1 MPIARRRS
9 QEISM
14 KRERTPQP
22 QESRTRELRAS
33 SPNAEDESRAVANDV
48 RDELDGQLGPDE
60 LPDPSEVVMNR
71 EAKLHRG

>member
-1 MPIARRRS
+1 
-9 QEISM
+9 M

-22 QESRTRELRAS
+22 EQSRAREIRAS
-33 SPNAEDESRAVANDV
+33 SAAAPEDTRGVANDA

-60 LPDPSEVVMNR
+60 LPDASEVVMNR